1 MTGQD
6 CSLYTVGR
14 LEDRHYAFA
23 FPKGQHHQH
32 QQEECPHH
40 QQNHLLGL
48 CVCKGQHNPNHR
60 YELGMGTS
68 SQGLGDRQIFL
79 RVPFILINRNFIVCT
94 KQSETVTCDKA
105 KEVFPHACLPQNPNH
120 LGPSSNLYIPHYIP
134 KCLCFYLT
142 SCLGVECTSF
152 SSWAS
157 LRKYS
162 ILRLLLH

>member
-1 MTGQD
+1 MRLR
-6 CSLYTVGR
+6 SLKVNITNITSINSII
-14 LEDRHYAFA
+14 L
-23 FPKGQHHQH
+23 

-105 KEVFPHACLPQNPNH
+105 KEVFPHACLPRHPNH

-162 ILRLLLH
+162 VLRLLLH